1 MSFRVIPV
9 IDIQNGV
16 VVHAQGGDRRGY
28 KPFASSCV
36 SENPDAVAVA
46 TSLRD
51 RFGFREVYL
60 ADLDAIGSG
69 RPSSAVLPRLLE
81 LEIKVIADLGI
92 KDQVDFC
99 SLPSS
104 YCGTSLILATETLG
118 GAACLDRLVQTH
130 PAERFIFGLDFR
142 NGTPLVAAGS
152 DWGSG
157 SPAALVQRASAAG
170 LNHVLLLDLAKVG
183 TGAGNGLFPLVERL
197 LLQNNSLE
205 IFVGGGIAGIDE
217 IVRWKAAGVSGV
229 LVGSAL
235 HGGQIVPSDLARL
248 RS

>member
-1 MSFRVIPV
+1 MIDVSFRVISV

-99 SLPSS
+99 SHGSTIG
-104 YCGTSLILATETLG
+104 CRG
-118 GAACLDRLVQTH
+118 RQ
-130 PAERFIFGLDFR
+130 FGWAR
-142 NGTPLVAAGS
+142 HWP
-152 DWGSG
+152 
-157 SPAALVQRASAAG
+157 
-170 LNHVLLLDLAKVG
+170 
-183 TGAGNGLFPLVERL
+183 VERPD
-197 LLQNNSLE
+197 S
-205 IFVGGGIAGIDE
+205 
-217 IVRWKAAGVSGV
+217 
-229 LVGSAL
+229 
-235 HGGQIVPSDLARL
+235 PSTTDAC
-248 RS
+248 